1 MKAGRTRRFQAF
13 FAFGIDFSAFFGY
26 TINRRDTG
34 SPAVSRNDP
43 VVSYMLRSVS
53 FTFARLSFGIDF
65 PGGIGYNNARRD
77 ILRWRQA
84 WVVRNPARCFGDVSI
99 TFSAFLSVLTF
110 PAVSV
115 IIILVEAF
123 SVGDKPRSF
132 RTKPAVSEVSL
143 LSRIL
148 IGTA

>member
-1 MKAGRTRRFQAF
+1 MTP
-13 FAFGIDFSAFFGY
+13 
-26 TINRRDTG
+26 
-34 SPAVSRNDP
+34 SPASGRAVSLLLLP
-43 VVSYMLRSVS
+43 
-53 FTFARLSFGIDF
+53 
-65 PGGIGYNNARRD
+65 
-77 ILRWRQA
+77 
-84 WVVRNPARCFGDVSI
+84 
-99 TFSAFLSVLTF
+99 AFLSVLTF